1 MTRAC
6 LIRPWAEQRVFRTA
20 DLGTEAVEIL
30 KARGYV
36 LMSLDEEVV
45 QRIQAL
51 YSSME
56 TFFRL
61 PTSQKMA

>member
-1 MTRAC
+1 
-6 LIRPWAEQRVFRTA
+6 
-20 DLGTEAVEIL
+20 LGTEAVEIL